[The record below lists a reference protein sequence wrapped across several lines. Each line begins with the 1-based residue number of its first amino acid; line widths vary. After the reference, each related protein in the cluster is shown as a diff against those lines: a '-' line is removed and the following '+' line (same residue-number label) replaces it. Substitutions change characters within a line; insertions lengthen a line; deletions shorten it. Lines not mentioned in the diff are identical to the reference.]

1 MGIPLLLL
9 GVFCLGIAVAYQPWV
24 TDELIRETSGSVREL
39 LEEIKEWEEYDR
51 NMLIGDAVIILGFG
65 IVIIVQSSGALY
77 YAMKLDGILKEAEEP
92 DKRAGQRHIGT

>member
-1 MGIPLLLL
+1 
-9 GVFCLGIAVAYQPWV
+9 
-24 TDELIRETSGSVREL
+24 
-39 LEEIKEWEEYDR
+39 
-51 NMLIGDAVIILGFG
+51 MLIGDAVIILGFG